1 MNSDSRYQAHTIA
14 EVVDRDLRARGSSER
29 AQKEKAYLKSEL
41 LHYGVSVP
49 DTRAVVR
56 TALRTAKPSHD
67 EVIELARTLWAPP
80 TSSDD
85 SAGSAEPTDTG
96 RAEPMVTG
104 AGPAGHPTPV
114 HERRAA
120 ATMVLIQSKDRL
132 SGGDADFIEGLLR
145 EAKTWALIDPLAGD
159 LVGPLSERDAAFD
172 PVLERWASD
181 EDFWIRR
188 SALLAHLV
196 PLRQGRGDFDR
207 FSRFADAMLEEK
219 EFFIRK
225 AIGWV
230 LRDISRKR
238 PDLVFDWILPRAH
251 RASGVTIREAVK
263 RLSTEQREAVLA
275 AR

>member
-1 MNSDSRYQAHTIA
+1 MSTLA
-14 EVVDRDLRARGSSER
+14 EVVDRELRERGSAAR
-29 AQKEKAYLKSEL
+29 AEKEKAYLNSGL
-41 LHYGVSVP
+41 VHYGVSVP
-49 DTRAVVR
+49 ATRAVVR
-56 TALRTAKPSHD
+56 SALRGKGLGHD
-67 EVIELARTLWAPP
+67 EVLELARLLWAAPMP
-80 TSSDD
+80 SDSSAR
-85 SAGSAEPTDTG
+85 STEPTDG
-96 RAEPMVTG
+96 G
-104 AGPAGHPTPV
+104 ATEHLPPV

-132 SGGDADFIEGLLR
+132 GASDADFVEGLLR
-145 EAKTWALIDPLAGD
+145 EAKTWALVDPLAGD
-159 LVGPLSERDAAFD
+159 LVGPLSEMDVAFD
-172 PVLERWASD
+172 PVLERWAID

-230 LRDISRKR
+230 LRDTAKKR
-238 PDLVFDWILPRAH
+238 PALVFDWILPRAH

-263 RLSTEQREAVLA
+263 PLSQEQRDTVLA